1 MALTKCINSES
12 KQYKPVLVDKLILDD
27 VPTVNSL
34 NAITSD
40 AVARAVA
47 GASGEVPA
55 VTENDN
61 GKVLKAVYDAGG
73 PAVEWGEAAPAV
85 TVDQTYNA
93 LSENPQSGVAV
104 AEAIA
109 AIPSSSYTAGD
120 GIKIDNGEVSVDYD
134 ANTIDAVASQV
145 TENVSTVVN
154 GHHINFNIEDSQFEV
169 PLEIQSWYNIYPAPT
184 STITMTIPANTFY
197 YSGTISAGQTVVVT
211 VFNTSFQLTTVCN
224 LTSQPL
230 TTTYDSAENKTWI
243 DGQTLTFHYPL
254 NTPEWNEQ
262 YSGKLKTMALGV
274 FDYSTFTTIPFHTDS
289 TTLANP
295 IVFTYTS
302 ASHKK
307 IAVKNPLPA
316 STSADENKVLTVD
329 AQGEPQWQ
337 TAQGGGSSYTAGTG
351 ININNDAISV
361 KFEANSGLMADWKYD
376 TVATQADY
384 ISGYTQQM
392 AIYQTTIKQLTI
404 TSSYCG
410 GRLCVIIRPA
420 RFSGSLGFRDTGLDQ
435 STGWTVIAYDSSDPE
450 NKYAYATES
459 YPYEST
465 SSSGYYKAT
474 VMEARSNKP
483 DKYFVFTF
491 STGNVHGDLSANS
504 TCFAIVPK
512 PGESFTGTSPWGVP
526 VADYISPEG
535 IITNADGWSC
545 PVSGSDTVDY
555 TYLKIRYAIPSYNKT
570 TDVGKVLQV
579 QADGTLKWVTLS

>member
-93 LSENPQSGVAV
+93 LSENAQSGVAV

-109 AIPSSSYTAGD
+109 GIPSSSYTAGD

-145 TENVSTVVN
+145 TENVSTVVT
-154 GHHINFNIEDSQFEV
+154 GHHIDRNIEDSQFEV
-169 PLEIQSWYNIYPAPT
+169 PLEIQSWGSIYPSPI
-184 STITMTIPANTFY
+184 STITMAIPANTFY
-197 YSGTISAGQTVVVT
+197 YSGTISAGKNVVVT
-211 VFNTSFQLTTVCN
+211 VFKTSFQLTTLCN

-243 DGQTLTFHYPL
+243 DGQTVTFHYPL
-254 NTPEWNEQ
+254 NTPEWSRQ
-262 YSGKLKTMALGV
+262 YSGILKTMVLGV

-307 IAVKNPLPA
+307 ITVKNPLPA

-337 TAQGGGSSYTAGTG
+337 TAQGGGASYTAGTG
-351 ININNDAISV
+351 IDINGSDIIAVKYMPQQFKADAS
-361 KFEANSGLMADWKYD
+361 FDYANTSEYL
-376 TVATQADY
+376 
-384 ISGYTQQM
+384 ISGYVDDN
-392 AIYQTTIKQLTI
+392 ALQTKLTGMTIS
-404 TSSYCG
+404 SSYCYG
-410 GRLCVIIRPA
+410 KFILV
-420 RFSGSLGFRDTGLDQ
+420 FSQEMTTAVEISSTGIES
-435 STGWTVIAYDSSDPE
+435 STGWTILAFDATDPA
-450 NKYAYATES
+450 NNYAYATES
-459 YPYEST
+459 YEYAST
-465 SSSGYYKAT
+465 STNRVTVANGYQ
-474 VMEARSNKP
+474 P
-483 DKYFVFTF
+483 DRYYVFTF
-491 STGNVHGDLSANS
+491 DQSYAHGTISGS
-504 TCFAIVPK
+504 PCFSIVPR
-512 PGESFTGTSPWGVP
+512 PGQGFTGSSPWGVP
-526 VADYISPEG
+526 LATGLRHNGTY
-535 IITNADGWSC
+535 TNTEPYLIGQ
-545 PVSGSDTVDY
+545 PTSGSGLVDKN
-555 TYLKIRYAIPSYNKT
+555 YLKLIRAIPKFSKF
-570 TDVGKVLQV
+570 TDAGKVLQV
-579 QADGTLKWVTLS
+579 QSDGTLAWVTLS

>member
-109 AIPSSSYTAGD
+109 AIPTSSYTAGD

-134 ANTIDAVASQV
+134 ANTIDAVAAQV
-145 TENVSTVVN
+145 TENVSTVVT
-154 GHHINFNIEDSQFEV
+154 GHHINFHIDDSQFEV
-169 PLEIQSWYNIYPAPT
+169 PLEIQSWSNIYPTPT

-197 YSGTISAGQTVVVT
+197 YSGTISAGKDVVVT
-211 VFNTSFQLTTVCN
+211 AFNTAFQLTTMCN

-243 DGQTLTFHYPL
+243 DGQTVTFHYPL
-254 NTPEWNEQ
+254 NTPEWSSP
-262 YSGKLKTMALGV
+262 YGGKLKTIALGV
-274 FDYSTFTTIPFHTDS
+274 FEYSTYTTIPFHTDS

-302 ASHKK
+302 AAHTK

-316 STSADENKVLTVD
+316 STSADENKVLTVNSSGN
-329 AQGEPQWQ
+329 AVWQ
-337 TAQGGGSSYTAGTG
+337 NAQGGGGSSPISMYSVAPTQYQLPVSNTNIAQITHNGFTLSWTAKPDITYTQMALYISNSSIQSAYVFCESRSSNNIKPVIGGTEDPNGTKVYTPQDMSTPLKTNSSDAYAGTEEYTK
-351 ININNDAISV
+351 ITVMYNDNSTV
-361 KFEANSGLMADWKYD
+361 KSSTF
-376 TVATQADY
+376 TV
-384 ISGYTQQM
+384 
-392 AIYQTTIKQLTI
+392 L
-404 TSSYCG
+404 
-410 GRLCVIIRPA
+410 
-420 RFSGSLGFRDTGLDQ
+420 
-435 STGWTVIAYDSSDPE
+435 W
-450 NKYAYATES
+450 
-459 YPYEST
+459 
-465 SSSGYYKAT
+465 SSSA
-474 VMEARSNKP
+474 V
-483 DKYFVFTF
+483 
-491 STGNVHGDLSANS
+491 DLSSNTYALE
-504 TCFAIVPK
+504 AKVMVI
-512 PGESFTGTSPWGVP
+512 
-526 VADYISPEG
+526 
-535 IITNADGWSC
+535 DG
-545 PVSGSDTVDY
+545 
-555 TYLKIRYAIPSYNKT
+555 
-570 TDVGKVLQV
+570 
-579 QADGTLKWVTLS
+579 

>member
-93 LSENPQSGVAV
+93 LSANPQSGVAV
-104 AEAIA
+104 AEALA
-109 AIPSSSYTAGD
+109 SIPSSSYTAGD

-145 TENVSTVVN
+145 TENVSTVVT
-154 GHHINFNIEDSQFEV
+154 GHHIDRNIEDSQFEV
-169 PLEIQSWYNIYPAPT
+169 PLEIQSWYNIYPSPT
-184 STITMTIPANTFY
+184 STITMTIPSNTFY
-197 YSGTISAGQTVVVT
+197 YSGTISAGKNVVVT
-211 VFNTSFQLTTVCN
+211 VFNTSFQLTTMTN

-243 DGQTLTFHYPL
+243 DGQTVTFHYPL
-254 NTPEWNEQ
+254 NTPEWSSP
-262 YSGKLKTMALGV
+262 YYGKLKTMALGV
-274 FDYSTFTTIPFHTDS
+274 FEYSTYTTIPFHTDS

-307 IAVKNPLPA
+307 ISVKNPLPA
-316 STSADENKVLTVD
+316 STSAEANKVLTVD

-337 TAQGGGSSYTAGTG
+337 AAQGGGASYTAGTG
-351 ININNDAISV
+351 IDINGSDIISV
-361 KFEANSGLMADWKYD
+361 KYMPLQF
-376 TVATQADY
+376 VAGASFDYQPTYRYNFTDPAYRYTSAVQVKVDSLQIGKWNCGGKLVLVFAQDLRSY
-384 ISGYTQQM
+384 ISIN
-392 AIYQTTIKQLTI
+392 A
-404 TSSYCG
+404 
-410 GRLCVIIRPA
+410 
-420 RFSGSLGFRDTGLDQ
+420 TGISQ
-435 STGWTVIAYDSSDPE
+435 STGWTVLAFDSTDPA
-450 NKYAYATES
+450 NTYAYASES
-459 YPYEST
+459 YDYVSGSGNQMDIAT
-465 SSSGYYKAT
+465 SY
-474 VMEARSNKP
+474 NP
-483 DKYFVFTF
+483 QDKYYVFTF
-491 STGNVHGDLSANS
+491 STENAHGTISGNPCICL
-504 TCFAIVPK
+504 VPK
-512 PGESFTGTSPWGVP
+512 PNEGFTGTSPWGVP
-526 VADYISPEG
+526 AAS
-535 IITNADGWSC
+535 ITTAGVYTNSGQWVGV
-545 PVSGSDTVDY
+545 PTSGSGIVDK
-555 TYLKIRYAIPSYNKT
+555 TYLNLRYALPKFNKIS
-570 TDVGKVLQV
+570 DAGKVLQV
-579 QADGTLKWVTLS
+579 QNDGTLAWVTLS